1 MSHLHIAGSSE
12 GDWVEGSGKILH
24 STNWLGTAYFGLR
37 RSQLLRVKLRTFS
50 SCCDEYSSEARRS
63 AVGLCNRKADYFRSM
78 MPPCVGLLFI
88 RPFGA
93 RRVTCSVGR
102 SRAPAESA
110 CSSRPRQF
118 ARVAKCG
125 ACDIRAAGPEAMGTY
140 LPGRRHTP

>member
-24 STNWLGTAYFGLR
+24 STNWLGTAYR
-37 RSQLLRVKLRTFS
+37 
-50 SCCDEYSSEARRS
+50 
-63 AVGLCNRKADYFRSM
+63 NRKADYFRSM

-93 RRVTCSVGR
+93 RRVTCSVGHA
-102 SRAPAESA
+102 SARAPAESA